1 MANRRQS
8 TPKTTRTKTIK
19 TPRLAKAITLRP
31 GDHVQL
37 NAREKTRTLTAALPV
52 PDRPDSLVL
61 KFETGAE
68 RIVRTSD
75 DVIVVDI
82 EKVEVPV

>member
-1 MANRRQS
+1 MASRRQS
-8 TPKTTRTKTIK
+8 AKTTRTKTIK
-19 TPRLAKAITLRP
+19 TPRLAKAITLQA

-37 NAREKTRTLTAALPV
+37 NAREKPRVLTAALPV
-52 PDRPDSLVL
+52 PDQPDALVL

-68 RIVRTSD
+68 RKVRTGD